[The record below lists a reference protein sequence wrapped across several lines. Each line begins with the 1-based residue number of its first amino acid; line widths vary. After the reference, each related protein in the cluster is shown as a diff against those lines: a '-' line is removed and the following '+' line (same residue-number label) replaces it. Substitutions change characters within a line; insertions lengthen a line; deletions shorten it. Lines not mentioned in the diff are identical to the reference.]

1 MGLAENVFRVF
12 DPGSENVFRT
22 RRNRPIPQSEKGS
35 QMKKMDAAALL
46 CLALA
51 LTAWLSAATAQARE
65 LKHVTLAVGTSV
77 LNVSYPMLTLP
88 LTLGYWKKEGYDVEV
103 QPVGASLQAIQ
114 QMVAGNADLAQVNA
128 SAIVQSDVTNRLT
141 VRVVMANGVTDWSIA
156 VPVGSNIKSA
166 ADLKGK
172 TIGVFSVA
180 SAGRS
185 LLQRYLKANGLDLEA
200 AGINLLPLG
209 LGAAPVEALRKGEVD
224 ALLYWAAA
232 TAGFRNAGLDLR
244 EIVPDDWRTY
254 PDYSLSVMKR
264 TAESD
269 PDMVV
274 GIARGIAK
282 ATVYALA
289 NPTCAVK
296 LHWQRYPETK
306 PAGIDEALALRRDL
320 NSINMQL
327 ATLEDGFK
335 LNGGRQWGAVD
346 PAGFERLQAFLQDA
360 GTIQGTLPA
369 TEYLAAIP
377 HLSDRINDFDADQV
391 RLAAKN
397 CEVM

>member
-1 MGLAENVFRVF
+1 
-12 DPGSENVFRT
+12 
-22 RRNRPIPQSEKGS
+22 
-35 QMKKMDAAALL
+35 
-46 CLALA
+46 
-51 LTAWLSAATAQARE
+51 
-65 LKHVTLAVGTSV
+65 
-77 LNVSYPMLTLP
+77 
-88 LTLGYWKKEGYDVEV
+88 
-103 QPVGASLQAIQ
+103 
-114 QMVAGNADLAQVNA
+114 
-128 SAIVQSDVTNRLT
+128 
-141 VRVVMANGVTDWSIA
+141 VTDWSIA
-156 VPVGSNIKSA
+156 VPAGSNIKSA

-244 EIVPDDWRTY
+244 EIVPDDWRAY

-274 GIARGIAK
+274 GVARGIAK

-289 NPTCAVK
+289 NPDCARR
-296 LHWQRYPETK
+296 LHWERYPATK
-306 PAGIDEALALRRDL
+306 PSGADEATLIKWDL
-320 NSINMQL
+320 NTQQAQL
-327 ATLEDGFK
+327 DSLADGFK
-335 LNGGRQWGAVD
+335 LGGGKLWGAAD
-346 PAGFERLQAFLQDA
+346 PTAYDRLIKFMLDAKLIDKPVAATSMIVNIPGFFEK
-360 GTIQGTLPA
+360 
-369 TEYLAAIP
+369 
-377 HLSDRINDFDADQV
+377 INDFNVKAIEADAQACKV
-391 RLAAKN
+391 
-397 CEVM
+397 